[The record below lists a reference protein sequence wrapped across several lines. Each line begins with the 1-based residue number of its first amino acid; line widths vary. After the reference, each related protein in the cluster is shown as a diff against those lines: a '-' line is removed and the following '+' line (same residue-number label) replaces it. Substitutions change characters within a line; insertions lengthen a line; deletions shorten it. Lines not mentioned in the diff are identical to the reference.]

1 MRCSSHVC
9 LILAWILAAIPI
21 SPGLVRAGG
30 EKPRARELGIPLE
43 GVPGPLNAITDVPG
57 VEVGHATII
66 RGEGPLKVGKG
77 PVRTGVTAILPRGK
91 TFDPVFAARYVLN
104 GNGELTG
111 TTWIDESGFLE
122 TPILITNTFSVGV
135 VRDAAL
141 AWMERRNY
149 KSPALRLGNRDIWMA
164 YPVVG
169 ETFDGLLND
178 IVGQHVTREH
188 AFLALDGASSGPV
201 AEGNVG
207 GGTGMM
213 AHLFK
218 GGIGT
223 ASRRVAEFPKPY
235 HVGVLVQA
243 NHGTRPEFKVS
254 GVPVGREI
262 TDLLPTLPGQ
272 NAKAAGASRGSI
284 IVIVAT
290 DAPLLPH
297 QLKRLAQRIPLGIGR
312 LGGAGENGS
321 GDIFLAF
328 STANPGAWSRKDTKT
343 VEMISNDWI
352 DLLFYATIQAT
363 EEAILNAMVAAETMT
378 GANGITVH
386 ALPHDRLKE
395 VLRKYNR
402 LAETPRHP
410 K

>member
-1 MRCSSHVC
+1 MGSGRHSDNSG
-9 LILAWILAAIPI
+9 
-21 SPGLVRAGG
+21 SGPGWGG
-30 EKPRARELGIPLE
+30 ETTARELGIPLE

-66 RGEGPLKVGKG
+66 RGEGPLKVGNG

-135 VRDAAL
+135 VRDATL

-149 KSPALRLGNRDIWMA
+149 KSPVLRVGNSDIWMA

-188 AFLALDGASSGPV
+188 AFQALDGARSGPV
-201 AEGNVG
+201 LEGNVG

-223 ASRRVAEFPKPY
+223 ASRCVAELPKPY
-235 HVGVLVQA
+235 RVGVLVQA
-243 NHGTRPEFKVS
+243 NHGTRSEFTVS

-262 TDLLPTLPGQ
+262 TDLLPNLPGQ

-284 IVIVAT
+284 IVVVAT

-328 STANPGAWSRKDTKT
+328 STANPGAWSRKETKM
-343 VEMISNDWI
+343 VEVISNDAI
-352 DLLFYATIQAT
+352 DPLFYATVQAT

-378 GANGITVH
+378 GADGITVH
-386 ALPHDRLKE
+386 ALPHDRLRE

-402 LAETPRHP
+402 LSEKPR
-410 K
+410 

>member
-1 MRCSSHVC
+1 MPCGSQVC
-9 LILAWILAAIPI
+9 VTLAWILATIPV
-21 SPGLVRAGG
+21 SPGLVRAEG
-30 EKPRARELGIPLE
+30 EKPRARDLGIPLE
-43 GVPGPLNAITDVPG
+43 GVTGPLNAITDVPG
-57 VEVGHATII
+57 VEVGHATIV
-66 RGEGPLKVGKG
+66 RGEGPQVVGKG

-91 TFDPVFAARYVLN
+91 TFDPVFAAHYVLN

-149 KSPALRLGNRDIWMA
+149 KGPVGRVGNTDIWMA

-169 ETFDGLLND
+169 ETYDGLLND

-188 AFLALDGASSGPV
+188 AFQALDGALSGPV

-243 NHGTRPEFKVS
+243 NHGTRPEFTVS

-262 TDLLPTLPGQ
+262 TDLLPGQ
-272 NAKAAGASRGSI
+272 NAKVAGASRGSI

-328 STANPGAWSRKDTKT
+328 STANPGAWSRKETKA
-343 VEMISNDWI
+343 VEMISNDVI
-352 DLLFYATIQAT
+352 DPLFYATVQAT
-363 EEAILNAMVAAETMT
+363 EEAILNAMVAADTMT
-378 GANGITVH
+378 GADGITVH

-402 LAETPRHP
+402 LSAKPRQP
-410 K
+410 

>member
-1 MRCSSHVC
+1 MRCGSQVC
-9 LILAWILAAIPI
+9 LTLAWILAAIPI

-30 EKPRARELGIPLE
+30 EKPRARDLGIPLE
-43 GVPGPLNAITDVPG
+43 GVTGPLNAITDVSG
-57 VEVGHATII
+57 VQVAHATII

-149 KSPALRLGNRDIWMA
+149 KSPVVRVGNTDIWMA

-201 AEGNVG
+201 PEGNVG

-213 AHLFK
+213 AHHFK

-243 NHGTRPEFKVS
+243 NHGTRPEFTVS

-262 TDLLPTLPGQ
+262 TDLLPILPGQ

-328 STANPGAWSRKDTKT
+328 STANPGAWSRKETKM
-343 VEMISNDWI
+343 VEMISNDLI
-352 DLLFYATIQAT
+352 DLLFYATVQAT

-386 ALPHDRLKE
+386 ALPHDRLRE

-402 LAETPRHP
+402 LSEKPRRP
-410 K
+410 